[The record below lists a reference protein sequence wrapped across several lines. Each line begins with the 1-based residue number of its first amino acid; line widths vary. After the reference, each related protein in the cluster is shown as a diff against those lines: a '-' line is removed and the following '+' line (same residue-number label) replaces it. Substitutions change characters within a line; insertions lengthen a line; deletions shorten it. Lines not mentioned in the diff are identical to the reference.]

1 MIAGIVRRAVF
12 TALVF
17 SGLWLA
23 LSSPASAALATL
35 TGKVTDPAGAGI
47 FNVTINFVDACTGV
61 TSPATGNVTSSTGD
75 FRATVNA
82 GVYDLEFSPPAGSLY
97 HAWRIRNFDL
107 TASRT
112 LAPVS
117 LAFGVTVSGRV
128 NDPGGAGIANVFVR
142 FFPPG
147 SSDRTFAVRDRT
159 DPTGSF
165 SIVIPAGTYDV
176 KYGPPLGT
184 PFLGLVRPSVSIPG
198 NTALPT
204 VALASGL
211 LVSGTLTDST
221 AQASPVVN
229 ANLDAT
235 DAATG
240 EKLFLSH
247 DRTDAAGSFTLA
259 VPPGTYVLG
268 LKPQKCNLLVGQES
282 APTAITADT
291 TLPATALLPGVLV
304 KGTVTDTRAAPVPD
318 VNTNFISTT
327 TGLQVFTFDDHTDA
341 AGAFSVVI
349 PGQDSYNVDFAP
361 ARGVR
366 LAGFKLYGVS
376 INNNSP
382 QVLPAVQLRDAF
394 LVTGRTR
401 THTGAPLAGIDL
413 DFFLAGKTTK
423 IYTPNDRSDAAGT
436 FTVAVEPDQY
446 DIRFE
451 PMSTTVL
458 AAKRLRGIQVSADL
472 ALGDITI
479 PPGLTVTGNASYMDP
494 ALGALPVDNLD
505 MDFYHAYTGEKAE
518 TLHDNTDCAG
528 NYSVI
533 VPPGIYDVVFVP
545 PSCNAGSACP
555 IPAPCALETAR
566 LRGVAITAPLGG
578 LDAVLRTASLVSGS
592 LQSVLGQP
600 VDAADLDFL
609 LAGTDVRQP
618 VSRDNTD
625 AQGVFGVFVPPGT
638 YDILFTPPAAAGLA
652 PLRLANVGA
661 PADVDLGTLFL
672 DLALAPGVTSITPP
686 SSPTSGG
693 VGVTIQG
700 TGFQAGAGATLGGL
714 RLSGVSVIGP
724 TQINAVAPACPTG
737 PAGAVVDLVVANVGA
752 PPAIL
757 PQSFTYLPAA
767 SSGIDLAVSRIFPNV
782 LISWPATGQAFYT
795 IFRSASPLL
804 FGQAQVLATV
814 AASGTAT
821 ESFIDYGAEVDGATY
836 FYRVE

>member
-1 MIAGIVRRAVF
+1 MNAGRILLGLRSLLIVSAIG
-12 TALVF
+12 TALP
-17 SGLWLA
+17 L
-23 LSSPASAALATL
+23 PAAAALVTL
-35 TGKVTDPAGAGI
+35 TGKVTDAGGAGI
-47 FNVTINFVDACTGV
+47 FNVTIGFVDACSGATA
-61 TSPATGNVTSSTGD
+61 PAAGNVTSTTGD

-107 TASRT
+107 TASQT

-117 LAFGVTVSGRV
+117 LAFGIIVSGRV

-147 SSDRTFAVRDRT
+147 SSDRTFAARDRT
-159 DPTGSF
+159 DPAGNF

-184 PFLGLVRPSVSIPG
+184 RYLGLVRPFVSIPG

-221 AQASPVVN
+221 AQANPVVN

-240 EKLFLSH
+240 ERLFLSH

-259 VPPGTYVLG
+259 VPPGTYVFG
-268 LKPQKCNLLVGQES
+268 LKPEKCNLLVGQES
-282 APTAITADT
+282 APAAITADT
-291 TLPATALLPGVLV
+291 TLPAVALPPGVLV

-318 VNTNFISTT
+318 VNTNFLSTT
-327 TGLQVFTFDDHTDA
+327 TGLDVFTFDDHTDA
-341 AGAFSVVI
+341 AGAYSVVI
-349 PGQDSYNVDFAP
+349 PAQDSYNVDFAP

-401 THTGAPLAGIDL
+401 SYTGAPLAGIDL

-423 IYTPNDRSDAAGT
+423 IYTPNDRSDAAGA
-436 FTVAVEPDQY
+436 FTVAVEPDLY
-446 DIRFE
+446 DLRFE
-451 PMSTTVL
+451 PISTTSL

-479 PPGLTVTGNASYMDP
+479 PPGLVVTGNAGYLDP
-494 ALGALPVDNLD
+494 AFGVFPVDNLD

-528 NYSVI
+528 SYSVV

-545 PSCNAGSACP
+545 PSCNAGSSCP

-578 LDAVLRTASLVSGS
+578 LDAVLRMASLVSGS
-592 LQSVLGQP
+592 LQSILGQP
-600 VDAADLDFL
+600 VDAADLDFF

-618 VSRDNTD
+618 LSRDNTD
-625 AQGVFGVFVPPGT
+625 AQGVFGVFVPRGA
-638 YDILFTPPAAAGLA
+638 YDILFTPPATAGLA
-652 PLRLANVGA
+652 PLRLDNVGA
-661 PADVDLGTLFL
+661 LADVDLGTLFL
-672 DLALAPGVTSITPP
+672 DLALAPGVTSITP
-686 SSPTSGG
+686 SSAPTSGG
-693 VGVTIQG
+693 VGLTIQG
-700 TGFQAGAGATLGGL
+700 TDFQAGAGATLGGL

-724 TQINAVAPACPTG
+724 TQISAIAPACPAG
-737 PAGAVVDLVVANVGA
+737 PAGAIVDLVVANVGA
-752 PPAIL
+752 PPATL

-767 SSGIDLAVSRIFPNV
+767 SSGIDLVLSRSFPNV

-795 IFRSASPLL
+795 VFRSASPGL

-821 ESFIDYGAEVDGATY
+821 ESFTDYGAEVDGATY